1 MPTSVSPA
9 AIPLIALPASV
20 AGAALSKRTRV
31 VPSAES
37 ATAGM
42 PAKLFWIAKPPVGVT
57 PSRKVPTSVAAPPS
71 RSTP

>member
-9 AIPLIALPASV
+9 AIPLIAPPASV
-20 AGAALSKRTRV
+20 AGAALSKWMSV

-42 PAKLFWIAKPPVGVT
+42 PAKSF
-57 PSRKVPTSVAAPPS
+57 
-71 RSTP
+71 